1 MNIYACKEYIPI
13 IANSDPVA
21 RIAFL
26 AEPLGIPLIFLV
38 LFG

>member
-13 IANSDPVA
+13 TDDSDPVA

-38 LFG
+38 FFE